1 MSTGTS
7 ERDDDDE
14 ICMLPVKTA
23 GNPKGAVTGMSDAH
37 AIGDSSQNLQ
47 DRDHSDR
54 EVGL

>member
-14 ICMLPVKTA
+14 TCMLPA